1 MRKIIITILLSV
13 TAALSACLILNGCK
27 GKKKDEALSLKM
39 INNYI
44 ITDKD
49 RRINQVLYFTRDN
62 IFNNYDI
69 VDSVSLIDE
78 EDETV
83 LKLKIN
89 NIKKTNYIHKYKDT
103 KYNSYIYDLSIPAM
117 NNDLYFKNAKLEIV
131 SEDKTLLLPIGIVSI
146 KYDDNTNKTLSVNNL
161 EGKCNYNPYQTLSK
175 VDINLE
181 NKTNNN
187 IVIKKMN
194 MGEMV
199 DFVTID
205 SSDVIFNSNK
215 TNIDAQIIGYM
226 QKELSLNLSYKSKY
240 LLKESYI
247 EIIYNDGISDKTTYI
262 DTFNYY
268 DNGYKLPELDEL
280 ITLTTFKI

>member
-1 MRKIIITILLSV
+1 MKKIIITILITIS
-13 TAALSACLILNGCK
+13 TALTACLILNGCK
-27 GKKKDEALSLKM
+27 AKKKDEALSIKM

-69 VDSVSLIDE
+69 VDSISLIDE
-78 EDETV
+78 DEETI
-83 LKLKIN
+83 LKLKMN
-89 NIKKTNYIHKYKDT
+89 NIKKTNYVHKYKDS
-103 KYNSYIYDLSIPAM
+103 KYTSYIYDLSIPAM
-117 NNDLYFKNAKLEIV
+117 NNDLYFKNAKLEII
-131 SEDKTLLLPIGIVSI
+131 SEDKTLLLPIGVVSI
-146 KYDDNTNKTLSVNNL
+146 KYDDNSNKSLSVNNL
-161 EGKCNYNPYQTLSK
+161 EGKCNYSPYQTLSK
-175 VDINLE
+175 IDINLE

-194 MGEMV
+194 MGEFV
-199 DFVTID
+199 DLTTDD
-205 SSDVIFNSNK
+205 SEEVIFNSKNI
-215 TNIDAQIIGYM
+215 NIDTQIIGYM
-226 QKELSLNLSYKSKY
+226 QKELLLNLSYKSKY

-247 EIIYNDGISDKTTYI
+247 EIIYNDGESDKTLYI

-280 ITLTTFKI
+280 ITLTQFKI

>member
-1 MRKIIITILLSV
+1 MKKIIITILITIT
-13 TAALSACLILNGCK
+13 TALTACLILNGCK
-27 GKKKDEALSLKM
+27 AKKKDEALSIKM

-69 VDSVSLIDE
+69 VDSISLIDE
-78 EDETV
+78 DEETI
-83 LKLKIN
+83 LKLKTN
-89 NIKKTNYIHKYKDT
+89 NIKKTNYVHKYKDS
-103 KYNSYIYDLSIPAM
+103 KYTSYIYDLSIPTM
-117 NNDLYFKNAKLEIV
+117 NNDLYFKNAKLEII
-131 SEDKTLLLPIGIVSI
+131 SEDKTLLLPIGVVSI
-146 KYDDNTNKTLSVNNL
+146 KYDDNSNKSLSVNNL
-161 EGKCNYNPYQTLSK
+161 EGKCNYIPYQTLSK
-175 VDINLE
+175 IDINLE

-194 MGEMV
+194 MGEFV
-199 DFVTID
+199 DLTTDD
-205 SSDVIFNSNK
+205 SEEVIFNSKNI
-215 TNIDAQIIGYM
+215 NIDTQIIGYM
-226 QKELSLNLSYKSKY
+226 QKELLLNLSYKSKY

-247 EIIYNDGISDKTTYI
+247 EIIYNDGESDKTLYI

-280 ITLTTFKI
+280 ITLTQFKI

>member
-1 MRKIIITILLSV
+1 MRKIIITILV
-13 TAALSACLILNGCK
+13 TITTALSACLILNGCK
-27 GKKKDEALSLKM
+27 SKKKDEALSVKM

-69 VDSVSLIDE
+69 VDSISLIDE
-78 EDETV
+78 EDETI
-83 LKLKIN
+83 LKLKMN
-89 NIKKTNYIHKYKDT
+89 NIKKTNYVHKYKDT

-117 NNDLYFKNAKLEIV
+117 NNDLYFKNAKLEII
-131 SEDKTLLLPIGIVSI
+131 SEDKTLLLPIGVVNI
-146 KYDDNTNKTLSVNNL
+146 KYDDNTNKALSVNNL
-161 EGKCNYNPYQTLSK
+161 EGKCNYDPYQTLSK
-175 VDINLE
+175 IDINLE

-194 MGEMV
+194 MGEFV
-199 DFVTID
+199 DLTTDD
-205 SSDVIFNSNK
+205 SDSIIFNSK
-215 TNIDAQIIGYM
+215 NIDINVQIIGYM
-226 QKELSLNLSYKSKY
+226 QKELLLNLSYKSKY

-247 EIIYNDGISDKTTYI
+247 EIIYNDGESDKTLYI

-280 ITLTTFKI
+280 ISVLTFKI